1 MKRQGRTL
9 MTVEQ
14 DILALEGRRY
24 AAMTAQDAAA
34 LAQLLHDDLVYT
46 HSSAII
52 DTKQSYV
59 EGVRSG
65 KFRYRKIERSE
76 EKVRVYGDSAL
87 VTGRAAI
94 EVEVDGK
101 PKSLKLRYLNV
112 WVKQAGAWKMV
123 AWQSTSI
130 PA

>member
-1 MKRQGRTL
+1 

-14 DILALEGRRY
+14 DILALEDRRY
-24 AAMTAQDAAA
+24 AAMTAQDAAT

-46 HSSAII
+46 HSSAVI
-52 DTKQSYV
+52 DTKHSYV
-59 EGVRSG
+59 EGIRSG
-65 KFRYRKIERSE
+65 KFRYSKIERTG
-76 EKVRVYGDSAL
+76 EKVRVYGDTAL

-94 EVEVDGK
+94 EVAVDGK
-101 PKSLKLRYLNV
+101 PKSLRLRYLDV
-112 WVKQAGAWKMV
+112 WVNQPGGWKFV

>member
-1 MKRQGRTL
+1 

-14 DILALEGRRY
+14 DILALEDKRY
-24 AAMTAQDAAA
+24 AAMTAQDAAT

-46 HSSAII
+46 HSSAVI
-52 DTKQSYV
+52 DTKDSYV
-59 EGVRSG
+59 EGIRSG
-65 KFRYRKIERSE
+65 KFRYSKIERSE
-76 EKVRVYGDSAL
+76 EKVRVYGDAAL

-94 EVEVDGK
+94 EVAVDGK
-101 PKSLKLRYLNV
+101 PKSLRLRYLNV
-112 WVKQAGAWKMV
+112 WVKQPSGWKFV

>member
-1 MKRQGRTL
+1 

-14 DILALEGRRY
+14 DILALEARRC
-24 AAMTAQDAAA
+24 AAMTAQDAAT

-46 HSSAII
+46 HSSAVV
-52 DTKQSYV
+52 DSKHSYV
-59 EGVRSG
+59 EGIRTG
-65 KFRYRKIERSE
+65 KFRYRKVEPSE
-76 EKVRVYGDSAL
+76 QKVRVYGDTAL

-112 WVKQAGAWKMV
+112 WVKQAGAWKFV

-130 PA
+130 PG

>member
-1 MKRQGRTL
+1 
-9 MTVEQ
+9 MTIEQ
-14 DILALEGRRY
+14 DILALESRRY
-24 AAMTAQDAAA
+24 GAMTAQDTAG
-34 LAQLLHDDLVYT
+34 LGQLLHDDLVYT
-46 HSSAII
+46 HSSAVV

-59 EGVRSG
+59 EGIRSG
-65 KFRYRKIERSE
+65 KFRYRKIERAE
-76 EKVRVYGDSAL
+76 ERVRVYGDTAL

-112 WVKQAGAWKMV
+112 WVRQAGAWKFV
-123 AWQSTSI
+123 AWQSTAI

>member
-1 MKRQGRTL
+1 

-14 DILALEGRRY
+14 DILALEERRC
-24 AAMTAQDAAA
+24 AAMTGQDAAT

-46 HSSAII
+46 HSSAVV

-59 EGVRSG
+59 ESIRSG
-65 KFRYRKIERSE
+65 RTRYRKIERGE
-76 EKVRVYGDSAL
+76 QKVRVYGEAAL

-112 WVKQAGAWKMV
+112 WVKQAGAWKFV